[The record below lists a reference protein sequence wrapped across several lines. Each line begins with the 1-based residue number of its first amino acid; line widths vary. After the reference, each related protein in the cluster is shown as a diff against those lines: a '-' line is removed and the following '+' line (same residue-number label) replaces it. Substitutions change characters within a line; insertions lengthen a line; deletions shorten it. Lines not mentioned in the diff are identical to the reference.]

1 MSVLEVAKKNKAVVP
16 VSLYLKKEALQ
27 KGHMT
32 SALKI
37 WLNPD
42 LVDVKRFVRGPRPGY
57 VSFYDRKIAH
67 FKARDKRRA
76 LLMKQRNAPP
86 DPLLRLFRRRRPTAP
101 PTNTAANLCDQAQTQ
116 REEAEKKEVLRIR
129 DLRVAYLLSL
139 RGVPVR
145 PYWIANVLLRDF
157 RMQKMIDGRRTYF
170 HSQRLTFVSLLYVP
184 HATGRVH
191 GEEEQEKGGLTLGK
205 DPPHTALYLYVTH
218 FLLPTTSPEP
228 SLTESIAESLPAATP
243 EPHEAEDWRVG
254 WDRMVEEIKA
264 ANRAIADENW
274 VETLPPPPE
283 LTAEQ
288 AAEEAAKDTA
298 CANAIRI
305 CVAAMSE
312 PERRYWQDEEER
324 EARLE
329 RQREIWRME
338 EERVGVD
345 NVVWKDYTCSSTGM
359 DYVDL

>member
-1 MSVLEVAKKNKAVVP
+1 MPPGASTARRNKKRAVLP
-16 VSLYLKKEALQ
+16 L
-27 KGHMT
+27 GRT
-32 SALKI
+32 
-37 WLNPD
+37 
-42 LVDVKRFVRGPRPGY
+42 
-57 VSFYDRKIAH
+57 
-67 FKARDKRRA
+67 RR
-76 LLMKQRNAPP
+76 
-86 DPLLRLFRRRRPTAP
+86 
-101 PTNTAANLCDQAQTQ
+101 TQ
-116 REEAEKKEVLRIR
+116 R
-129 DLRVAYLLSL
+129 S
-139 RGVPVR
+139 
-145 PYWIANVLLRDF
+145 
-157 RMQKMIDGRRTYF
+157 T
-170 HSQRLTFVSLLYVP
+170 S
-184 HATGRVH
+184 
-191 GEEEQEKGGLTLGK
+191 
-205 DPPHTALYLYVTH
+205 
-218 FLLPTTSPEP
+218 TTSPEP

-329 RQREIWRME
+329 RQ
-338 EERVGVD
+338 
-345 NVVWKDYTCSSTGM
+345 
-359 DYVDL
+359 